1 MCFCAVK
8 LFVLGNVMLKKG
20 SLGNVKERTTSK
32 SKEGKFIYHNKHT
45 MCMVGPDL
53 KKKSNE

>member
-1 MCFCAVK
+1 
-8 LFVLGNVMLKKG
+8 MLKKG

-32 SKEGKFIYHNKHT
+32 SKEGKFIYRNKHT

-53 KKKSNE
+53 KKSNE